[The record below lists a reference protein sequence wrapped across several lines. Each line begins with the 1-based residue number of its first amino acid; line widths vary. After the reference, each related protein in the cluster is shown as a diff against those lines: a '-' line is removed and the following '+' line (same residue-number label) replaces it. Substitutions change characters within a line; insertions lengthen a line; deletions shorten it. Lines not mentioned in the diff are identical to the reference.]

1 MFHVSPSND
10 EYVYTIAGSGQKAKE
25 KQVPP
30 LRRRVRSGS
39 GRNDKDFWFRNQD
52 YKPRNLGTSMIS
64 KSQEETEVS
73 WHLEESTRSGSVA
86 VKLANGVRS
95 LSAAKVA

>member
-1 MFHVSPSND
+1 
-10 EYVYTIAGSGQKAKE
+10 
-25 KQVPP
+25 
-30 LRRRVRSGS
+30 
-39 GRNDKDFWFRNQD
+39 
-52 YKPRNLGTSMIS
+52 MIS

-95 LSAAKVA
+95 LSAAKVAAWPDIQLRALGVSPGHEV